1 MAKLWK
7 YRVGFIVTFFQSF
20 VGVQLLRKLKMMRLQ
35 SGALPALTGNLSFR
49 TQ

>member
-35 SGALPALTGNLSFR
+35 SSGSGLITYV
-49 TQ
+49 T